1 MRWFEGQRLG
11 GGVSRPG
18 AIVGHARFQTHP
30 AWQRGHALAISIHR
44 LARGF
49 TRAGHAHLGSQLTR
63 AAESIPDNIV
73 EGCGAST
80 NKDFA
85 KFLDSSI
92 KSANETEG
100 HLLKAKDL
108 GLISRRDWQSHTQET
123 IEVRKM
129 TFGYRKKVL
138 MSDTGDAK

>member
-1 MRWFEGQRLG
+1 MQDFKHIL
-11 GGVSRPG
+11 
-18 AIVGHARFQTHP
+18 
-30 AWQRGHALAISIHR
+30 AWQRAHALAISIHK

-49 TRAGHAHLGSQLTR
+49 TRAGFAHLRSQLTR
-63 AAESIPDNIV
+63 AADSISDNIV
-73 EGCGAST
+73 EGCGSST
-80 NKDFA
+80 NRDFA

-108 GLISRRDWQSHTQET
+108 GLISHRDWQSHTQEV

-129 TFGYRKKVL
+129 TFGYRKKVIAT
-138 MSDTGDAK
+138 DTSNFP